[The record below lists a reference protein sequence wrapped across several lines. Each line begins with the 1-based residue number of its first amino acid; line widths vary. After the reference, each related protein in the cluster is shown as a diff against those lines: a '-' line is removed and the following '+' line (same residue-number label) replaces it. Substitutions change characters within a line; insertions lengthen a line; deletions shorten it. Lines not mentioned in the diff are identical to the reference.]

1 VSKVNNGVYIEV
13 IWEDDIVNFDE
24 IMQELEK
31 LGSEQTKQIYM
42 NHGVKE
48 PYFGVK
54 IGDLKK
60 LVKYVKKDH
69 ELGLQLFNS
78 GNHDAMYLAGLSV
91 NPKIISKETL
101 QGWAKKAYWYLI
113 AEYTVAGVAAESDY
127 ALELAREWMKSEEE
141 MIAVCGWSTYSNY
154 ISITPDE
161 KLDIAEIKTLLSQVK
176 NTIHGER
183 NRVRYVMN
191 SFVLSVGCYVP
202 ELIEDAKQVAEMI
215 GKVHV
220 DVGNTAC
227 KVPLATEYIKKVEDK
242 NRVGIKRKTCIC

>member
-1 VSKVNNGVYIEV
+1 MYKSSAKHFKLKGELYRMNVE
-13 IWEDDIVNFDE
+13 E
-24 IMQELEK
+24 ILHKLEEM
-31 LGSEQTKQIYM
+31 GSEQTKQIYK

-69 ELGLQLFNS
+69 DLALQLFHS

-91 NPKIISKETL
+91 NPKLISKETL
-101 QGWAKKAYWYLI
+101 QDWAKKAYWYMI
-113 AEYTVAGVAAESDY
+113 AEYTVAQVAAESHY
-127 ALELAREWMKSEEE
+127 ALELAREWMKSGEE
-141 MIAVCGWSTYSNY
+141 MIAVCGWSTYANY
-154 ISITPDE
+154 LSITPDE
-161 KLDIAEIKTLLSQVK
+161 KLDLAEIRALLNQVK
-176 NTIHGER
+176 NTIHDER

-191 SFVLSVGCYVP
+191 GFVISAGAYVTDLC
-202 ELIEDAKQVAEMI
+202 EEAKLIADSI

-227 KVPLATEYIKKVEDK
+227 KVPLALDYIEKIEGK

>member
-1 VSKVNNGVYIEV
+1 MTFE
-13 IWEDDIVNFDE
+13 E
-24 IMQELEK
+24 IMKQLEE
-31 LGSEQTKQIYM
+31 LGSEQTKQIYL

-69 ELGLQLFNS
+69 ELAKRLFNS

-91 NPKIISKETL
+91 NPKLLSKETL
-101 QGWAKKAYWYLI
+101 QDWVKKAYWYMV
-113 AEYTVAGVAAESDY
+113 AEYTVAQAAAESEY
-127 ALELAREWMKSEEE
+127 ALELAKEWMNSDEE
-141 MIAVCGWSTYSNY
+141 MTAVAGWSAYSNY
-154 ISITPDE
+154 LSITPDDR
-161 KLDIAEIKTLLSQVK
+161 LDLSEIRDLLANVK
-176 NTIHGER
+176 DSIHDER

-191 SFVLSVGCYVP
+191 GFVISVGSYVP
-202 ELIEDAKQVAEMI
+202 ELTEEAKQVAESI

-227 KVPLATEYIKKVEDK
+227 KVPLASDYINKIVEK
-242 NRVGIKRKTCIC
+242 NRVGAKRKTLYLLILIRYKKMTYHLHR

>member
-1 VSKVNNGVYIEV
+1 MSEV
-13 IWEDDIVNFDE
+13 DFDE

-42 NHGVKE
+42 NHGVRE

-60 LVKYVKKDH
+60 LVKYVIKDH

-101 QGWAKKAYWYLI
+101 QEWAKKAYWYLI

-141 MIAVCGWSTYSNY
+141 MIVVCGWSTYSNY

-161 KLDIAEIKTLLSQVK
+161 KLDIEEIKTLLSQVK

-191 SFVLSVGCYVP
+191 GFVLSVGCYIP
-202 ELIEDAKQVAEMI
+202 ELIEDAKQVAEVI

-242 NRVGIKRKTCIC
+242 NRVGMKRKTCIC

>member
-1 VSKVNNGVYIEV
+1 MTF
-13 IWEDDIVNFDE
+13 ED
-24 IMQELEK
+24 IMQK
-31 LGSEQTKQIYM
+31 LKEMGSEQTKNVYA

-60 LVKYVKKDH
+60 LVKFVKKDQ
-69 ELGLQLFNS
+69 ELALNLYDS
-78 GNHDAMYLAGLSV
+78 ENHDAMYLAGLSV
-91 NPKIISKETL
+91 NPKLISKDTL
-101 QGWAKKAYWYLI
+101 EKWAKNAYWYMI

-127 ALELAREWMKSEEE
+127 AVELAKKWMNSEEE

-154 ISITPDE
+154 LSITPDE
-161 KLDIAEIKTLLSQVK
+161 SLDLDEINHLLQQVE
-176 NTIHGER
+176 NSIHQEK

-191 SFVLSVGCYVP
+191 GFVISVGTYVT
-202 ELIEDAKQVAEMI
+202 ELNEEAKRVAEKI

-227 KVPLATEYIKKVEDK
+227 KVPLAYSYIEKVEAK
-242 NRVGIKRKTCIC
+242 NRVGLKRKTCIC

>member
-1 VSKVNNGVYIEV
+1 MTYE
-13 IWEDDIVNFDE
+13 E
-24 IMQELEK
+24 IMQKLEE
-31 LGSEQTKQIYM
+31 LGSEQTKKIYN

-69 ELGLQLFNS
+69 ELALKLYAS

-91 NPKIISKETL
+91 NPKIISKEIL
-101 QGWAKKAYWYLI
+101 QEWAKKAYWYMA
-113 AEYTVAGVAAESDY
+113 AEYTVAQVAAESDY

-141 MIAVCGWSTYSNY
+141 MIAVCGWSTYANY
-154 ISITPDE
+154 LSITPDE
-161 KLDIAEIKTLLSQVK
+161 KLDIAEISTMLNQVK
-176 NTIHGER
+176 SKIHEER

-191 SFVLSVGCYVP
+191 GFVISVGTYVT
-202 ELIEDAKQVAEMI
+202 ELKEEAKQVAESI

-227 KVPLATEYIKKVEDK
+227 KVPLASDYIKKVEEK
-242 NRVGIKRKTCIC
+242 NRIGMKRKTCIC

>member
-1 VSKVNNGVYIEV
+1 MSR
-13 IWEDDIVNFDE
+13 VNFDE

-91 NPKIISKETL
+91 NPKLISKETL
-101 QGWAKKAYWYLI
+101 QDWAKKAYWYLI

-127 ALELAREWMKSEEE
+127 ALELAREWMKSGEE

-154 ISITPDE
+154 LSITPDE
-161 KLDIAEIKTLLSQVK
+161 KLDIAEIMTLLTQVK
-176 NTIHGER
+176 NTIHEER
-183 NRVRYVMN
+183 SRVRYVMN
-191 SFVLSVGCYVP
+191 GFVLSVGCYVL
-202 ELIEDAKQVAEMI
+202 ELKDKAKQVAEYI

-227 KVPLATEYIKKVEDK
+227 KVPLATDYIKKVEEK
-242 NRVGIKRKTCIC
+242 NRIGLKRKTCIC

>member
-1 VSKVNNGVYIEV
+1 MEYKYRIFGRIS
-13 IWEDDIVNFDE
+13 DVNFDE

-69 ELGLQLFNS
+69 ELGLQLYNS

-101 QGWAKKAYWYLI
+101 QEWAKKAYWYLI
-113 AEYTVAGVAAESDY
+113 SEYTVAGVAAESDY
-127 ALELAREWMKSEEE
+127 ALELAREWMKYEEE

-176 NTIHGER
+176 DTIHGER

-191 SFVLSVGCYVP
+191 GFVLSVGCYVP
-202 ELIEDAKQVAEMI
+202 ELIVEAKQVAEMI

-242 NRVGIKRKTCIC
+242 NRVGMKRKTCIC